1 MDGGVEDGLEASLL
15 RNASIKDTKPSDNAI
30 MLRRTPA
37 AMASAM
43 WAGVNFSDT
52 ETMVRLTHTT
62 MLAPATAPDTNQKIR
77 RIMAVALR
85 QYHGR
90 SSWSSR

>member
-15 RNASIKDTKPSDNAI
+15 RNASIKDTKPSDTA
-30 MLRRTPA
+30 MTLRRTPA

-52 ETMVRLTHTT
+52 ETMVRFTQTT
-62 MLAPATAPDTNQKIR
+62 MLAPATAPETNQNKR
-77 RIMAVALR
+77 RIMTVPP
-85 QYHGR
+85 HM
-90 SSWSSR
+90 

>member
-15 RNASIKDTKPSDNAI
+15 RNASIKDTKPSDTA
-30 MLRRTPA
+30 MTLRRTPP

-52 ETMVRLTHTT
+52 ETMVRFTQTT
-62 MLAPATAPDTNQKIR
+62 MLAPATAPDTNQNKR
-77 RIMAVALR
+77 RIMTVPP
-85 QYHGR
+85 HM
-90 SSWSSR
+90 

>member
-15 RNASIKDTKPSDNAI
+15 RYASIKDTKPSDKA
-30 MLRRTPA
+30 MTLRRTPP

-52 ETMVRLTHTT
+52 DTMVRFTQTT
-62 MLAPATAPDTNQKIR
+62 MLAPATAPDTNQNKR
-77 RIMAVALR
+77 RIMTAPP
-85 QYHGR
+85 HM
-90 SSWSSR
+90 